1 MKTTLSVYDFRD
13 AFHKAGR
20 KDQFS
25 YDGLEIL
32 HRYFEELEESTGE
45 EIELDVIAICC
56 EYAEQDWQSIA
67 EDYSIEIDE
76 NENEEEQE
84 QQVIDHLNNEGVYIG
99 TSKSGIVYYQF

>member
-45 EIELDVIAICC
+45 EI
-56 EYAEQDWQSIA
+56 
-67 EDYSIEIDE
+67 
-76 NENEEEQE
+76 
-84 QQVIDHLNNEGVYIG
+84 
-99 TSKSGIVYYQF
+99 